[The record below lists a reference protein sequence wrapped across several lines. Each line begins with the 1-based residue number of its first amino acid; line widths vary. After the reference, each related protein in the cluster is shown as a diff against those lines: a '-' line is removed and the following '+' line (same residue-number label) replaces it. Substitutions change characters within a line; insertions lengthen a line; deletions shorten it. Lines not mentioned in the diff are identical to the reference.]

1 MVLMKAIV
9 FASLRITKKEIF
21 PMEPKNGANESNCL
35 SAPKKTCCSNDSS
48 NWGKLFEVIYSLS
61 QERHLHP

>member
-9 FASLRITKKEIF
+9 LASLRITKKEIF

-35 SAPKKTCCSNDSS
+35 APRRKPVVAMIRLTGENY
-48 NWGKLFEVIYSLS
+48 L
-61 QERHLHP
+61 R